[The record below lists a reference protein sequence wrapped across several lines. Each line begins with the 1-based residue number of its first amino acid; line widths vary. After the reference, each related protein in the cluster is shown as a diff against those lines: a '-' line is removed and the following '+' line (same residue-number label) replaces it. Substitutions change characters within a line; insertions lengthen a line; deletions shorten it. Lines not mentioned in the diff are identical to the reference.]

1 MLEKIKRLGTDTAI
15 YGIST
20 VIGRFLTFL
29 LMPIYVNI
37 IPVSDV
43 GIVATVYAYIAF
55 LNVLYSYGMDAAYM
69 KYTSTRELGDDKQ
82 TFTVPFFSVGITS
95 IIFSALIIW
104 YSAQLTEV
112 INLPP
117 SYQPVLL
124 YAAGILCLDAIA
136 IVPFASLRMAGKAKK
151 FAAIKMINI
160 IVNVAC
166 NVLFLIKYEMG
177 VEGIFLSGIIS
188 SALTLLMLAP
198 TVLSSISFA
207 WPQKLYRSLLQFG
220 LPYIPA
226 SLATMMIQVIDRPI
240 LEALTDKATVGIYQA
255 NYRLGVFMMLV
266 VSMFDFAWRPFFL
279 SHARDTDA
287 KQLFARILTYFFLL
301 MAGVFLL
308 LSFFLEDVVKLPIFW
323 GRSILPELYW
333 TGLSIVPVVLL
344 AYVFLG
350 ISNNIVAGIH
360 IEKKT
365 KHLPAIAFI
374 GAFVNVTANL
384 LLIPL
389 WNIMGAAVAT
399 LLGYAI
405 MAVVM
410 YFIVQQFY
418 PVQYEFIRIIKIAIA
433 ATIVFGLF
441 NFVKLD
447 SYELVWKVILLL
459 LFIGIMYWMRFFEAE
474 ELRTFAKFFERRE
487 APVHEAGFP
496 PDTEA

>member
-1 MLEKIKRLGTDTAI
+1 MREKIKRLGTDTAI

-20 VIGRFLTFL
+20 VVGRFLTFL
-29 LMPIYVNI
+29 LTPIYVNI
-37 IPVSDV
+37 LPVSDV

-69 KYTSTRELGDDKQ
+69 KYTSTRELGDRKQ
-82 TFTVPFFSVGITS
+82 TFTVPFLSVGLTS
-95 IIFSALIIW
+95 IIFSTVIVW
-104 YSAQLTEV
+104 YSTQLTEL
-112 INLPP
+112 INLPL

-136 IVPFASLRMAGKAKK
+136 IVPFASLRMAGKAKQ
-151 FAAIKMINI
+151 FAAIKLTNI

-177 VEGIFLSGIIS
+177 VEAIFLSGIIS
-188 SALTLLMLAP
+188 SAVSLVLLAP
-198 TVLSSISFA
+198 TIISSISFA

-220 LPYIPA
+220 LPYVPA

-255 NYRLGVFMMLV
+255 NYRLGIFMMLV

-279 SHARDTDA
+279 LHARDADA
-287 KQLFARILTYFFLL
+287 KQLFARILTYFVLL

-365 KHLPAIAFI
+365 KHLPVIAFI
-374 GAFVNVTANL
+374 GAFVNVSANL

-389 WNIMGAAVAT
+389 WNITGAAVAT
-399 LLGYAI
+399 LLSYAI

-410 YFIVQQFY
+410 YFIVQRFY
-418 PVQYEFIRIIKIAIA
+418 PVRYEFMRIIKIAVA

-441 NFVKLD
+441 KFVDLG
-447 SYELVWKVILLL
+447 SFVLVWKVALLL
-459 LFIGIMYWMRFFEAE
+459 LFIGIMYWMNFFEAR
-474 ELRTFAKFFERRE
+474 ELRTFAKFFERRA
-487 APVHEAGFP
+487 APVHGAGFP